1 VIHLPSARELA
12 MTIAAAALAAP
23 ASAAPPDVAP
33 IVEAERAFA
42 AMAQVKG
49 VSPAFRAFAADDG
62 VLMVPDPRN
71 AREVLASGP
80 EIQGTLV
87 WWPVYAGI
95 AASQDLGFTTGPYV
109 HQVGGR
115 RRDGWFFTIWKK
127 QADGNWR
134 WLFDNGQTAREAA
147 PLGPDAQISTLP
159 AAAAPRPG
167 RADWAQVLQAEARL
181 AAALAADAPKAY
193 AAVLADDGRL
203 LRQGPQPAIG
213 RAACTDLLKAE
224 PPHIEAKTLGGG
236 LSKAGDLAWT
246 YGRAHWIGAGGP
258 VSANYVRIWQQRS
271 KGWRLV
277 IDETIPFPTPPPD
290 PPQGEAARR

>member
-1 VIHLPSARELA
+1 MLF
-12 MTIAAAALAAP
+12 AAAALAAP
-23 ASAAPPDVAP
+23 ASAAPPDVSP

-62 VLMVPDPRN
+62 VLLVPEPRN
-71 AREVLASGP
+71 AKEVLASGP
-80 EIQGTLV
+80 DIPGKLT

-95 AASQDLGFTTGPYV
+95 SASRDLGFTTGPYV
-109 HQVGGR
+109 HEEGGR
-115 RRDGWFFTIWKK
+115 RRDGWFLTIWKK

-134 WLFDNGQTAREAA
+134 WLFDTGQTTTEAA
-147 PLGPDAQISTLP
+147 PIGPETPLSALP

-167 RADWAQVLQAEARL
+167 SVDWAQVLQAEAWL
-181 AAALAADAPKAY
+181 AAGLAADAPKAY

-203 LRQGPQPAIG
+203 LRRGPQPAIG
-213 RAACTDLLKAE
+213 RAACTVMLKAE
-224 PPHIEAKTLGGG
+224 PPRIEAKTLGGG

-277 IDETIPFPTPPPD
+277 IDETTPFPTPPP
-290 PPQGEAARR
+290 GESGNK

>member
-1 VIHLPSARELA
+1 MLF
-12 MTIAAAALAAP
+12 AAAALAAP
-23 ASAAPPDVAP
+23 ASAAPADVTP
-33 IVEAERAFA
+33 VVDAERAFA

-49 VSPAFRAFAADDG
+49 LSTAFRAFAADDG
-62 VLMVPDPRN
+62 LLLVPDPRN
-71 AREVLASGP
+71 AK
-80 EIQGTLV
+80 EILEKNGEIPGKLT

-95 AASQDLGFTTGPYV
+95 AASADLGFTTGPYV
-109 HQVGGR
+109 HEEGGR

-134 WLFDNGQTAREAA
+134 WMFDHGPTTRQAA
-147 PLGPDAQISTLP
+147 SLGPQTQVSALP

-167 RADWAQVLQAEARL
+167 SADWGQVLEEEARL

-193 AAVLADDGRL
+193 AEVLAEDGRL

-213 RAACTDLLKAE
+213 RAACSALLKAE
-224 PPHIEAKTLGGG
+224 PARIEAKTMGGG

-277 IDETIPFPTPPPD
+277 IDETIPFPTPPPRPAGSED
-290 PPQGEAARR
+290 AKR